1 MMIAAILTFCC
12 NPAMQAQNAVLTLDD
27 VELKAGEVK
36 ELEINLTNPIP
47 VTYVGADIILPEGC
61 FILPEGCSF
70 EQYYNEEDEE
80 YYDLEQTSRKHSS
93 HSVSTNHIDDAP
105 NHLRFVMFSMK
116 NSNIKGNDG
125 ALIKFKIR
133 VGKDMQLGKYEI
145 QIAKQDIVTADSQQA
160 NELGY
165 TTKSA
170 LTIKPNE
177 FTVTIKDAA
186 NGTVTGAGT
195 YPVGSEVTL
204 IAMAGEGY
212 KFVKWSNEFTNNPYK
227 FNITEDVE
235 LSAIFEACKY
245 TITYVVDGETY
256 KTIEVAFG
264 AKITPEAA
272 PEKEGY
278 KFSGWNEIPETM
290 PSKDVTVTGSF
301 IANVYTVTYVV
312 DGETYK
318 TAELSF
324 GAKITP
330 EAAPEKEGYKF
341 SGWSEM
347 PETMPSKDVTVTGS
361 FIANVYTITYVVD
374 GETYK
379 TAELSFGE
387 KITPEAVPEK
397 EGYKFSGWSEI
408 PETMPSKDI
417 TVTGT
422 FAANVYT
429 ITYVVDGAT
438 YKTAELSFG
447 EKITPEAV
455 PEKEGYKFSGW
466 SEMPETMPA
475 KDITVTGTFEII
487 IAINEIISSDKKVDV
502 YNKNGIRIYKQVYVK
517 EVLQRLPK
525 GIYFISGR
533 KIYVQ

>member
-61 FILPEGCSF
+61 SF

-105 NHLRFVMFSMK
+105 NHFRFVMFSMK

-125 ALIKFKIR
+125 ALIKFKIK
-133 VGKDMQLGKYEI
+133 VGKDMPPGKYEI

-278 KFSGWNEIPETM
+278 KFSGWSEMPETM

-312 DGETYK
+312 DGE
-318 TAELSF
+318 
-324 GAKITP
+324 
-330 EAAPEKEGYKF
+330 
-341 SGWSEM
+341 
-347 PETMPSKDVTVTGS
+347 
-361 FIANVYTITYVVD
+361 
-374 GETYK
+374 
-379 TAELSFGE
+379 
-387 KITPEAVPEK
+387 
-397 EGYKFSGWSEI
+397 
-408 PETMPSKDI
+408 
-417 TVTGT
+417 
-422 FAANVYT
+422 
-429 ITYVVDGAT
+429 T

>member
-1 MMIAAILTFCC
+1 MKRLIMMIVSVLTFCY
-12 NPAMQAQNAVLTLDD
+12 NTAMLAQNAVLTLDD

-36 ELEINLTNPIP
+36 ELEIILTNPIP
-47 VTYVGADIILPEGC
+47 VTYVGADI
-61 FILPEGCSF
+61 ILPEGCSF

-177 FTVTIKDAA
+177 FTVTIKDAV
-186 NGTVTGAGT
+186 NGTVTGAGS
-195 YPVGSEVTL
+195 YPAGSEVALT
-204 IAMAGEGY
+204 ATANEGY
-212 KFVKWSNEFTNNPYK
+212 KFVKWSNEITDNPYN

-256 KTIEVAFG
+256 KTVEVAFG
-264 AKITPEAA
+264 EKITPESA
-272 PEKEGY
+272 PAKEGY
-278 KFSGWNEIPETM
+278 EFSGWSELPETM
-290 PSKDVTVTGSF
+290 PAKDITVTGSF
-301 IANVYTVTYVV
+301 TANVYTITYVV

-318 TAELSF
+318 TVKVAF
-324 GAKITP
+324 GSKITP
-330 EAAPEKEGYKF
+330 ETAPEKEGYKF

-347 PETMPSKDVTVTGS
+347 PETMPAKDVTVTGS

-379 TAELSFGE
+379 TVEVAFGE
-387 KITPEAVPEK
+387 KITPEA
-397 EGYKFSGWSEI
+397 I
-408 PETMPSKDI
+408 P
-417 TVTGT
+417 
-422 FAANVYT
+422 A
-429 ITYVVDGAT
+429 
-438 YKTAELSFG
+438 
-447 EKITPEAV
+447 
-455 PEKEGYKFSGW
+455 KEGYKFSGW

-475 KDITVTGTFEII
+475 KDVTVTGTFEII